1 MTFEDIISFIFPSG
15 PPEGKQ
21 FIIKSS
27 LENNSKQYLPN
38 QVLQDVFL
46 ENHANTIRPHRGFI
60 SIVFNLSPFLLM

>member
-1 MTFEDIISFIFPSG
+1 MTFKDIISFIFPSG

-46 ENHANTIRPHRGFI
+46 ENHANIWICLEDIELNYNDIF
-60 SIVFNLSPFLLM
+60 